1 MKTLAFIFAAFLFTQ
16 QPSVDVTQNLEPV
29 SKPVKSFASYSV
41 TCQNAYGLPFVIRL
55 LHPVTGAQVYATA
68 VTSGYFSSYTLVPEG
83 VYNITVTAGVP
94 GTYNY
99 RIGSVTQTNVTNGS
113 ASNVSFPGG
122 YSPLINI
129 Y

>member
-1 MKTLAFIFAAFLFTQ
+1 MKMFAFIFAAFLFSQ
-16 QPSVDVTQNLEPV
+16 QPSVDVSPV
-29 SKPVKSFASYSV
+29 STPVKPFASYPV
-41 TCQNAYGLPFVIRL
+41 TCMNAYGLPFVIRL
-55 LHPVTGAQVYATA
+55 LDPATGTQVYATA
-68 VTSGYFSSYTLVPEG
+68 VTSGYFSSFTQVPQG

-99 RIGSVTQTNVTNGS
+99 RIGSVTQTGVLNGS

>member
-1 MKTLAFIFAAFLFTQ
+1 MKMLALILSAFLFSQ
-16 QPSVDVTQNLEPV
+16 QPSVDVNPA
-29 SKPVKSFASYSV
+29 SKPAKPAASYSV
-41 TCQNAYGLPFVIRL
+41 TCMNAYGLPFVIRL
-55 LHPVTGAQVYATA
+55 LDPATGAQVYATA
-68 VTSGYFSSYTLVPEG
+68 VTSGYFSSFTQVPEG
-83 VYNITVTAGVP
+83 IYNITVTAGVP

-99 RIGSVTQTNVTNGS
+99 RIGPVTQTGVLNGS